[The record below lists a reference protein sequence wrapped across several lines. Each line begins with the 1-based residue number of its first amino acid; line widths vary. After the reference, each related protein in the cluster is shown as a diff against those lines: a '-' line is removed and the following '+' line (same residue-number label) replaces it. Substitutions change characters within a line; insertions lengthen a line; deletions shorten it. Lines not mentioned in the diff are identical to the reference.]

1 MFKAKSGSFTFQIG
15 KLTVSVGFTPS
26 HYCSNQVYTGKIVPA
41 PSRHDPTQ
49 LVTSENAEV
58 AVITKKGK
66 FITNIFFECGH
77 DQVAGWVT
85 PQEFIEGLQKV
96 ITFTEIRKKPKTK
109 PITMWQVKQ
118 GINDPHPTYHDTQKE
133 ASDTVK
139 NMIESWKALY
149 PAAEI
154 DIKES
159 EGLISQ
165 AIVQVKNLHDITL
178 FVEQVQQTKKPKTKP
193 VTMWQIREGIDW
205 NRQYYTQQEASDAAK
220 NMIESWKAL
229 YPTAQIDIKESEG
242 LVSQATIQVKDLHDV
257 TLFVEQ
263 VQQTKNTKE

>member
-26 HYCSNQVYTGKIVPA
+26 HYCSNQVYTGKIV
-41 PSRHDPTQ
+41 HEPTQ

-66 FITNIFFECGH
+66 FITNIFFNCGH

-96 ITFTEIRKKPKTK
+96 ITFTQIR
-109 PITMWQVKQ
+109 
-118 GINDPHPTYHDTQKE
+118 
-133 ASDTVK
+133 
-139 NMIESWKALY
+139 
-149 PAAEI
+149 
-154 DIKES
+154 
-159 EGLISQ
+159 
-165 AIVQVKNLHDITL
+165 
-178 FVEQVQQTKKPKTKP
+178 KKPKTKP
-193 VTMWQIREGIDW
+193 VTMWQVREGIDW

-229 YPTAQIDIKESEG
+229 YPTAQIDIKENEG
-242 LVSQATIQVKDLHDV
+242 LISQAIVQVETLHDV
-257 TLFVEQ
+257 TLFVEEVKQ
-263 VQQTKNTKE
+263 SKKTKETNTVQQTD